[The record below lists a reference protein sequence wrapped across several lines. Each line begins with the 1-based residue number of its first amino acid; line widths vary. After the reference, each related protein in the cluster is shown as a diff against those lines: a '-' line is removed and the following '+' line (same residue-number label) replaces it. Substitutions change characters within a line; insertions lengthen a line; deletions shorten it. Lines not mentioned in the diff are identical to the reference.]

1 MMLSV
6 LLNSVGFVTHV
17 DSAFEHVSWSRLFS
31 RDSVVPSIVRCL
43 LNWFTLSIGS
53 WRSLFGQA
61 YFQAYKAVVVDRA
74 LALLLMFLITLCS
87 V

>member
-6 LLNSVGFVTHV
+6 LLNSMGFVIRV
-17 DSAFEHVSWSRLFS
+17 DFVFEYVSWSRLFS
-31 RDSVVPSIVRCL
+31 RSSVVPSTVRSL
-43 LNWFTLSIGS
+43 LNWFILSIGS
-53 WRSLFGQA
+53 LRSLFGQA

-74 LALLLMFLITLCS
+74 LALLPMFLITLCS